1 MLVEYLEMV
10 KRMAGSQS
18 VVMYADSQ
26 SGGPQLEFYGWPFFD
41 SCFIKFVIR
50 ISRDMKF

>member
-26 SGGPQLEFYGWPFFD
+26 SGGPSLNSMGGH
-41 SCFIKFVIR
+41 SSILAL
-50 ISRDMKF
+50 